1 MIRLIR
7 PSAAVQY
14 MLDRDLDSIL
24 LNTSA
29 SIRVRK
35 NEQEKKEKKGE
46 SVRFVSARYCL
57 AEASLVIVHDRICH
71 EIPLFFVY
79 IFLYFM
85 ESKSRMTY

>member
-1 MIRLIR
+1 
-7 PSAAVQY
+7 

-35 NEQEKKEKKGE
+35 NEQEKKREKKGE

-57 AEASLVIVHDRICH
+57 AEASLVIVHARICH
-71 EIPLFFVY
+71 EIPLFFFY
-79 IFLYFM
+79 TFLYFM